1 MIGALGHRGRHPSV
15 HPRPLSASHDPRM
28 VLLPHVGVFQ
38 PDEIRWLR
46 VDDDRAAADRLLEA
60 VVVDGR
66 A

>member
-1 MIGALGHRGRHPSV
+1 MPSTI
-15 HPRPLSASHDPRM
+15 RI